1 MATILELARHA
12 GVSAENVLRVVHGE
26 PVSSEV
32 VDRVS
37 EAIETLGAPPSTP
50 TSVEVAAT
58 SAAVAGTRAQLLES
72 LAKATAEL
80 EQTVPREVGSMV
92 LEALRVEVRPV
103 ADRVAS
109 MSALVEQVVEAWKEL
124 RSDIGSERRERMED
138 LELIVDLITS
148 GWRSVDRR
156 LGRVER
162 MLERFEN
169 GSHRPGTGKFRSW

>member
-1 MATILELARHA
+1 
-12 GVSAENVLRVVHGE
+12 
-26 PVSSEV
+26 
-32 VDRVS
+32 
-37 EAIETLGAPPSTP
+37 
-50 TSVEVAAT
+50 
-58 SAAVAGTRAQLLES
+58 
-72 LAKATAEL
+72 
-80 EQTVPREVGSMV
+80 MV